1 MGGNKYNSLMNNAK
15 DYVVIVFGLLLYAF
29 AFCALILPHEIVIGG
44 VAGIGTGDI
53 LCRKPSIAGCCL

>member
-1 MGGNKYNSLMNNAK
+1 MTNAK

-44 VAGIGTGDI
+44 VAVSAR
-53 LCRKPSIAGCCL
+53 LCFLPLMD